1 MIQMIHEEKLT
12 RSSQD
17 QAYDRAH
24 RFGQKRDVYIYKLKI
39 DETVE
44 ERILLVRVV
53 VQFFLVLTNL

>member
-1 MIQMIHEEKLT
+1 MT
-12 RSSQD
+12 RPSQD
-17 QAYDRAH
+17 QAFDRAH

-53 VQFFLVLTNL
+53 VQFFLVLTSL